1 MSVPVVEVNGLDFRY
16 RGDDRVVLR
25 DLHFALPRGARCLLV
40 GANGAGK
47 TTLLQILGGRHM
59 VPEDKVRVLGRP
71 AFHDTSLV
79 ARVAL
84 LSGPFPFDADITVG
98 EVLRAQPPYDPERAE
113 TLREVLGVDP
123 AWRMHRV
130 SDGQRRRV
138 QIFLHLLHRHELL
151 LLDEVTTDLDLVARA
166 DLLKFL
172 RRETVEREATIL
184 YATHIFDALEE
195 WATHLA
201 LLEDGRMRTMQAIDD
216 IKELRDLREA
226 HVPAPLYRL
235 VERWLRD

>member
-1 MSVPVVEVNGLDFRY
+1 
-16 RGDDRVVLR
+16 
-25 DLHFALPRGARCLLV
+25 
-40 GANGAGK
+40 
-47 TTLLQILGGRHM
+47 
-59 VPEDKVRVLGRP
+59 
-71 AFHDTSLV
+71 
-79 ARVAL
+79 
-84 LSGPFPFDADITVG
+84 
-98 EVLRAQPPYDPERAE
+98 
-113 TLREVLGVDP
+113 
-123 AWRMHRV
+123 MHRV